1 MKMKKLKKVLLIN
14 WLYFG
19 KQVVEF
25 GDINFL
31 TGKNSVGKSTLID
44 ALQVVLLGETS
55 GKNFNKAAND
65 KAARTIAGYLYADSG
80 STDEMDVKHS
90 RKGQMFETYIVCEF
104 FDDVEIKSFSMGVVF
119 DCEKSGEFSY
129 KYFWHESCIPEN
141 CYIDE
146 NNRPMDKTKLRV
158 YLKEKFKKQKVF
170 DSASDYK
177 KEILARFNVHT
188 ERYFSMIKKA
198 VSFKQITNIQQFI
211 TENICEVDGE
221 ISIEE
226 MQENIRSY
234 KRQEELAKNLQKRK
248 ESLTEIQGVY
258 GELIKLL
265 QTIQTQEYVVCRADF
280 EKTQSEIEQKLQ
292 KFNENR
298 KRIKFLKEEISALE
312 LQYAEIEK
320 ERDEW
325 VGKKEGD
332 SAQKEFNRL
341 EGEIARRREQI
352 EEINKKAK
360 DVVLEIR
367 REGLTWKELLVKAL
381 GELEVVPDRLK
392 QEKLFICYENVQDK
406 LERLTQISVEE
417 LAEQDETFWQEYHN
431 ALTSFTSL
439 SKEIAFA
446 FKSEYEKIRQE
457 KEMLLAEINR
467 LKDGNKP
474 YKRVYLEFKEE
485 LQYLYK
491 INTGRPLQCDFLAD
505 VIEMKEERWHNVTEG
520 YLNTQ
525 RFYLLVAPED
535 FDEVF
540 KIFKRLKASK
550 NYAGTGIVD
559 IYKLR
564 KEENLQAKQG
574 SLAEKIATDNP
585 LARSYI
591 DYLLGKVMCRE
602 EEEDFRKYFTSVT
615 PNGVRYQNYVLSPMN
630 PEIWRNLYIGKKS
643 IELTLAN
650 KIKELQELE
659 TILDES
665 KSAYE
670 IMQRIGQKESLINT
684 GFINVTVLPTIGD
697 CARARLATKEVE
709 ELLVQKGAIDL
720 SYSQTI
726 SQKIKELDEKKKK
739 VNGDK
744 TQKSTDCGVL
754 EEENKRLNGECMQ
767 LDSDVQKKESRL
779 KYAFGI
785 LNDQEEAERKYSYE
799 LSRLNNDLQVLYDNF
814 QNNLVG
820 NRTKYEDKK
829 KNLISLRSKFN
840 QEYSCGY
847 DIHADTNEEFDEAL
861 DRIVN
866 NDLPLYLQNI
876 AKAKESALEQFQ
888 NEFLN
893 KLKSNIDRVKSQVSN
908 LNRALRSARFGND
921 EYEFIVERNE
931 DYAQYYNMIM
941 DPDLMEE
948 GYSLFAHTFQEK
960 YKDVIED
967 LFSKIA
973 SSDDEALNAKQQT
986 ELENN
991 IKLYT
996 DYRTY
1001 LNFDLKVKHPGSTE
1015 GQRLSKTL
1023 FTKSG
1028 GENQTPF
1035 YIAIVASFAQLYHVY
1050 DASELGNTMRLVI
1063 FDEAFNKMDGERI
1076 VECINLFKRSKLQVL
1091 MSAPP
1096 EKVPDITPLVDN
1108 TLCVYK
1114 ENYNMCVLP
1123 YEKRQEAIV

>member
-1 MKMKKLKKVLLIN
+1 MKKLKKVLLIN

-25 GDINFL
+25 GDLNFL

-55 GKNFNKAAND
+55 SKNFNKAANE

-104 FDDVEIKSFSMGVVF
+104 FDDIEIKSFSIGVVF

-129 KYFWHESCIPEN
+129 KYFWHEGCIPET
-141 CYIDE
+141 CYIE
-146 NNRPMDKTKLRV
+146 NNYPMDKTKLRA
-158 YLKEKFKKQKVF
+158 YLKENFKKQRAF
-170 DSASDYK
+170 DSVRDYK
-177 KEILARFNVHT
+177 DEILARFNVHT

-234 KRQEELAKNLQKRK
+234 KRQEELAKNLEKRK
-248 ESLTEIQGVY
+248 EALTEIQGVY
-258 GELIKLL
+258 RELIKLL
-265 QTIQTQEYVVCRADF
+265 QTIQMQEYVVCRADF

-292 KFNENR
+292 KLTENR
-298 KRIKFLKEEISALE
+298 KRIKLLKGEISTLE
-312 LQYAEIEK
+312 LQYADIEK

-325 VGKKEGD
+325 VIKREGN
-332 SAQKEFNRL
+332 SAQKEFDRL
-341 EGEIARRREQI
+341 EEEIERKSKQI
-352 EEINKKAK
+352 EEIEKKVK
-360 DVVLEIR
+360 DVVFEIR
-367 REGLTWKELLVKAL
+367 REGLAWKELLVKAL
-381 GELEVVPDRLK
+381 GELEIVPDRLK
-392 QEKLFICYENVQDK
+392 QQELSICYENVQDK
-406 LERLTQISVEE
+406 LEKLAQLSVDEFSG
-417 LAEQDETFWQEYHN
+417 QDEEFWIEYSK
-431 ALTSFTSL
+431 ALDSFVTSI
-439 SKEIAFA
+439 KAIAFA
-446 FKSEYEKIRQE
+446 FTSEYGKMQQE
-457 KEMLLAEINR
+457 KEVLRAEINR
-467 LKDGNKP
+467 LESGHKSYNP
-474 YKRVYLEFKEE
+474 IYVEFKEK
-485 LQYLYK
+485 LQNLYK
-491 INTGRPLQCDFLAD
+491 QNTGRTLQCDFLAD

-525 RFYLLVAPED
+525 RFYLLVQPED
-535 FDEVF
+535 FDEVY
-540 KIFKRLKASK
+540 KIFKQLKASK

-564 KEENLQAKQG
+564 KEEHLQAKQG

-602 EEEDFRKYFTSVT
+602 EEENFRKYSISVT
-615 PNGVRYQNYVLSPMN
+615 PSGVRYQNYVLSPMN
-630 PEIWRNLYIGKKS
+630 SDIWKNLYIGKKS
-643 IELTLAN
+643 IELTKAKKREEL
-650 KIKELQELE
+650 KELG
-659 TILDES
+659 TMLDES
-665 KSAYE
+665 KTVSE
-670 IMQRIGQKESLINT
+670 IIQKIIERNSLIST
-684 GFINVTVLPTIGD
+684 SFIKITVLPTISD
-697 CARARLATKEVE
+697 YVQARLVVKEVE
-709 ELLVQKGAIDL
+709 GLLLQKSAIDL

-726 SQKIKELDEKKKK
+726 SQKINELDEKKKK
-739 VNGDK
+739 VDSDK
-744 TQKSTDCGVL
+744 TQKANDCAVL
-754 EEENKRLNGECMQ
+754 EAENKRLNGECMQ
-767 LDSDVQKKESRL
+767 LDSDLQKKESRL

-785 LNDQEEAERKYSYE
+785 LNAQEESERKYSYE
-799 LSRLNNDLQVLYDNF
+799 LSRLNNDLQILYDNF
-814 QNNLVG
+814 QNNLEG
-820 NRTKYEDKK
+820 NRKKYVAKK
-829 KNLISLRSKFN
+829 EGLSSLRSKFN

-847 DIHADTNEEFDEAL
+847 NIHAETNEEFDEAL
-861 DRIVN
+861 DRIIN
-866 NDLPLYLQNI
+866 NDLPLYLQKI

-893 KLKSNIDRVKSQVSN
+893 KLKSNIDRVVSQVKN

-931 DYAQYYNMIM
+931 DYARYYNMIM

-948 GYSLFAHTFQEK
+948 GYSLFSHTFQEK

-973 SSDDEALNAKQQT
+973 GSDDEALNAKQQT

-1001 LNFDLKVKHPGSTE
+1001 LNFDLKVKHPDSTE

-1114 ENYNMCVLP
+1114 ENYNMYVLP
-1123 YEKRQEAIV
+1123 YEKRQEAVV

>member
-1 MKMKKLKKVLLIN
+1 MKKLKKVLLIN

-129 KYFWHESCIPEN
+129 KYFWHENGIPEN
-141 CYIDE
+141 CYIE
-146 NNRPMDKTKLRV
+146 NNYPMDKKKLRE
-158 YLKEKFKKQKVF
+158 YLKDTFKKQRVF
-170 DSASDYK
+170 DTVKDYK
-177 KEILARFNVHT
+177 EDILSRFNVHT

-248 ESLTEIQGVY
+248 EALTEIQSAY

-280 EKTQSEIEQKLQ
+280 EKTQAEIEQKLQ
-292 KFNENR
+292 SLNENR
-298 KRIKFLKEEISALE
+298 KRIKLLKEEISALE
-312 LQYAEIEK
+312 LQYADIEK

-325 VGKKEGD
+325 VIKREGN
-332 SAQKEFNRL
+332 SAQKEFDRL
-341 EGEIARRREQI
+341 EEGIERKSKQI
-352 EEINKKAK
+352 EEIEKKVK
-360 DVVLEIR
+360 NVVFEIR
-367 REGLTWKELLVKAL
+367 REGLAWKELLVKAL
-381 GELEVVPDRLK
+381 GELEIVPDRLK
-392 QEKLFICYENVQDK
+392 QPELSICYENVQDK
-406 LERLTQISVEE
+406 LEKLVQLSVDEFSG
-417 LAEQDETFWQEYHN
+417 QDEEFWTEYSK
-431 ALTSFTSL
+431 ALGSFIGAI
-439 SKEIAFA
+439 KAIAFA
-446 FKSEYEKIRQE
+446 FNSEYEKMQHERE
-457 KEMLLAEINR
+457 TLLAEIKR
-467 LKDGNKP
+467 LEGGNKSYNP
-474 YKRVYLEFKEE
+474 IYIEFKER

-491 INTGRPLQCDFLAD
+491 ENTGKTLQCDFLAD

-525 RFYLLVAPED
+525 RFYLLVQPED
-535 FDEVF
+535 FDEVY
-540 KIFKRLKASK
+540 KIFKQLKASK

-564 KEENLQAKQG
+564 KDERLEAKQG
-574 SLAEKIATDNP
+574 SLAEKIATDNS

-602 EEEDFRKYFTSVT
+602 EEEDFRKYFISVT
-615 PNGVRYQNYVLSPMN
+615 PSGVRYQNYVLAPMN
-630 PEIWRNLYIGKKS
+630 SDIWKNLYIGKKS
-643 IELTLAN
+643 IELTLV
-650 KIKELQELE
+650 KKKEELQEL
-659 TILDES
+659 TAMLDES
-665 KSAYE
+665 KTAYE
-670 IMQRIGQKESLINT
+670 IMQKIVQRHSLI
-684 GFINVTVLPTIGD
+684 GDSFINLTVLPAIND
-697 CARARLATKEVE
+697 YKQARIMANEVE
-709 ELLVQKGAIDL
+709 ELLLQKGAIDL
-720 SYSQTI
+720 SYSQII
-726 SQKIKELDEKKKK
+726 SQKIKELDVKKTK
-739 VNGDK
+739 VNDDK
-744 TQKSTDCGVL
+744 TQKDKECAVL
-754 EEENKRLNGECMQ
+754 ESENKRLNNECMQ
-767 LDSDVQKKESRL
+767 LDSDVQQKESRL
-779 KYAFGI
+779 KYALGI
-785 LNDQEEAERKYSYE
+785 LNDQEEAERKYSSE
-799 LSRLNNDLQVLYDNF
+799 LSRLNNDLQILYENF
-814 QNNLVG
+814 QNNLEG
-820 NRTKYEDKK
+820 NRKKYSTKREG
-829 KNLISLRSKFN
+829 LSALRSKFN

-847 DIHADTNEEFDEAL
+847 NIHAETNEEFDKAL
-861 DRIVN
+861 DRIIN
-866 NDLPLYLQNI
+866 NDLPLYLQKI
-876 AKAKESALEQFQ
+876 AEAKESALEQFQ

-893 KLKSNIDRVKSQVSN
+893 KLKSNIDRVGSQVKN

-960 YKDVIED
+960 YKDIIED

-1001 LNFDLKVKHPGSTE
+1001 LNFDLKVKHPGSIE

-1050 DASELGNTMRLVI
+1050 DTSDLGNTMRLVI

-1123 YEKRQEAIV
+1123 YEKRQGEFA

>member
-1 MKMKKLKKVLLIN
+1 MKKLKKVLLIN

-129 KYFWHESCIPEN
+129 KYFWHENGIPEN
-141 CYIDE
+141 CYIE
-146 NNRPMDKTKLRV
+146 NNYPMDKKKLRE
-158 YLKEKFKKQKVF
+158 YLKDTFKKQRVF
-170 DSASDYK
+170 DTVKDYK
-177 KEILARFNVHT
+177 EDILSRFNVHT

-248 ESLTEIQGVY
+248 EALTEIQSAY

-280 EKTQSEIEQKLQ
+280 EKTQAEIEQKLQ
-292 KFNENR
+292 SLNENR
-298 KRIKFLKEEISALE
+298 KRIKLLKEEISALE
-312 LQYAEIEK
+312 LQYADIEK

-325 VGKKEGD
+325 VIKREGN
-332 SAQKEFNRL
+332 SAQKEFDRL
-341 EGEIARRREQI
+341 EEEIERKSKQI
-352 EEINKKAK
+352 EEIEKKVK
-360 DVVLEIR
+360 NVVFEIR
-367 REGLTWKELLVKAL
+367 REGLAWKELLVKAL
-381 GELEVVPDRLK
+381 GELEIVLDRLK
-392 QEKLFICYENVQDK
+392 QPELSICYESVRGK
-406 LERLTQISVEE
+406 LEKLAQLSVDEFSG
-417 LAEQDETFWQEYHN
+417 QDEEFWTEYSKD
-431 ALTSFTSL
+431 LDSFVTSI
-439 SKEIAFA
+439 KAIAFA
-446 FKSEYEKIRQE
+446 FNSEYEKMQHERE
-457 KEMLLAEINR
+457 TLLAEIKR
-467 LKDGNKP
+467 LEGGNKSYNP
-474 YKRVYLEFKEE
+474 IYIEFKER

-491 INTGRPLQCDFLAD
+491 ENTGKTLQCDFLAD

-525 RFYLLVAPED
+525 RFYLLVQPED
-535 FDEVF
+535 FDKVY
-540 KIFKRLKASK
+540 KIFKQLKASK

-564 KEENLQAKQG
+564 KDERLEAKQG
-574 SLAEKIATDNP
+574 SLAEKIATDNS

-602 EEEDFRKYFTSVT
+602 EEEDFRKYFISVT
-615 PNGVRYQNYVLSPMN
+615 PSGVRYQNYVLAPMN
-630 PEIWRNLYIGKKS
+630 SDIWKNLYIGKKS
-643 IELTLAN
+643 IELTLV
-650 KIKELQELE
+650 KKKEELQEL
-659 TILDES
+659 TAMLDES
-665 KSAYE
+665 KTAYE
-670 IMQRIGQKESLINT
+670 IMQKIVQRHSLI
-684 GFINVTVLPTIGD
+684 GDSFINLTVLPAIND
-697 CARARLATKEVE
+697 YKQARIMANEVE
-709 ELLVQKGAIDL
+709 ELLSQKRAIDL
-720 SYSQTI
+720 SYSQII
-726 SQKIKELDEKKKK
+726 SQKIKELDVKKTK
-739 VNGDK
+739 VNDDK
-744 TQKSTDCGVL
+744 TQKDKECAVL
-754 EEENKRLNGECMQ
+754 ESENKRLNNECMQ

-779 KYAFGI
+779 KYALGI
-785 LNDQEEAERKYSYE
+785 LDDQEEAERKYSSE
-799 LSRLNNDLQVLYDNF
+799 LSRLNNDLQILYENF
-814 QNNLVG
+814 QNNLEG
-820 NRTKYEDKK
+820 NRKKYFTKREG
-829 KNLISLRSKFN
+829 LSALRSKFN

-847 DIHADTNEEFDEAL
+847 NIHAETNEEFDKAL
-861 DRIVN
+861 DRIIN
-866 NDLPLYLQNI
+866 NDLPLYLQKI

-893 KLKSNIDRVKSQVSN
+893 KLKSNIDRVVSQVKN

-960 YKDVIED
+960 YKDIIED

-1001 LNFDLKVKHPGSTE
+1001 LNFDLKVKHPGSIE

-1050 DASELGNTMRLVI
+1050 DTSDLGNTMRLVI

-1123 YEKRQEAIV
+1123 YEKKQGEFA